1 MKIKEIS
8 CKQIHPQVVTS
19 VRKAISGE
27 DHQFKDLARFFKA
40 FGDCTRL
47 KILMAL
53 SQSEMCVC
61 DIAAV
66 LGMQHSAISHQL
78 SLLNRERL
86 VKHRREG
93 KVIYYSLNDS
103 HVKTLLR
110 QGVEHMNEPRKVKFN
125 ARP

>member
-1 MKIKEIS
+1 MMKFNEHP
-8 CKQIHPQVVTS
+8 CKQIHPQVVAS
-19 VRKAISGE
+19 VRKAIPGAE
-27 DHQFKDLARFFKA
+27 HQFKDLARFFKT

-53 SQSEMCVC
+53 GESEMCVC

-78 SLLNRERL
+78 ALLGRERL

-93 KVIYYSLNDS
+93 KVIYYSLDDS
-103 HVKTLLR
+103 HVKSLLQ
-110 QGVEHMNEPRKVKFN
+110 QGFEHMNEPRK
-125 ARP
+125 

>member
-1 MKIKEIS
+1 MMKINEHT
-8 CKQIHPQVVTS
+8 CKQIHPKVVAS
-19 VRKAISGE
+19 VRMAIPGE
-27 DHQFKDLARFFKA
+27 DHQFKDLARFFKS

-47 KILMAL
+47 RILAAL
-53 SQSEMCVC
+53 SESEMCVC

-103 HVKTLLR
+103 HVKILLQ
-110 QGVEHMNEPRKVKFN
+110 QGFEHMNEQRN
-125 ARP
+125 